1 MIVIS
6 ALIGLGD
13 AMFCVIYDTAIGR
26 LYGKKTS
33 FGYSINTLVYH
44 VTYGLGM
51 FAPTLFDIHSYC
63 YITMVTVVASCLSL
77 AVGLKQYLKSVDTL
91 GSENEWKEL

>member
-63 YITMVTVVASCLSL
+63 YITMVTVVASCLAL
-77 AVGLKQYLKSVDTL
+77 AVGLKQYLKSVD
-91 GSENEWKEL
+91 